1 MLPNCSG
8 FYKEGKVTISAGLC
22 YFHQD
27 FLVKHRKTVLFT
39 SNTIKVENEFSK
51 GEIIV
56 AWKKWR
62 QVPMKTSV
70 KRWNRRSPKP
80 TILIKNKSSL
90 IFYSI
95 LSVNLLG

>member
-1 MLPNCSG
+1 MLSNCSG

-39 SNTIKVENEFSK
+39 SNTKVENKFSK
-51 GEIIV
+51 GEIIS

-62 QVPMKTSV
+62 QVPMKNSV
-70 KRWNRRSPKP
+70 KRWNRRGPKP
-80 TILIKNKSSL
+80 TILIKNKSSV
-90 IFYSI
+90 IFCSI

>member
-39 SNTIKVENEFSK
+39 SNTKVENKNSQKVKSFQHEKSDGKFPWK
-51 GEIIV
+51 IPWNGET
-56 AWKKWR
+56 AAA
-62 QVPMKTSV
+62 P
-70 KRWNRRSPKP
+70 
-80 TILIKNKSSL
+80 
-90 IFYSI
+90 
-95 LSVNLLG
+95 NLLF